1 MRRTRS
7 SPLTTFAA
15 AIAAVSLLAGCASP
29 PVEDPPGGEA
39 PAIGAPAADPAEAAY
54 DPGRFD
60 DRPAGVVR
68 AYLRAQDALAHD
80 RFEETSA
87 ALTAL
92 AGHASDDLRP
102 LAQSAA
108 QAADLAGARLAFR
121 DLSAKLIESPLPKGL
136 GVVFCP
142 MAFDNEGGRWIQ
154 SEGEI
159 MNPYYGSAMLRCGVF
174 EGADQ
179 DG

>member
-1 MRRTRS
+1 MRPGPSTS
-7 SPLTTFAA
+7 LSTFAA
-15 AIAAVSLLAGCASP
+15 GIAAVALLAGCASEP
-29 PVEDPPGGEA
+29 AEDPPAEA
-39 PAIGAPAADPAEAAY
+39 PAAAPAEAAY
-54 DPGRFD
+54 DPQRFD

-80 RFEETSA
+80 RLEEAAA

-92 AGHASDDLRP
+92 AGHAQDDLRP
-102 LAQSAA
+102 LAESAA

-121 DLSAKLIESPLPKGL
+121 DLSAKLIESPLPEGL
-136 GVVFCP
+136 GVAFCP

-159 MNPYYGSAMLRCGVF
+159 MNPYYGAAMRRCGVF
-174 EGADQ
+174 ESADEE
-179 DG
+179 G

>member
-1 MRRTRS
+1 MRCTRS
-7 SPLTTFAA
+7 NPLTAFA
-15 AIAAVSLLAGCASP
+15 AIAAVSLLASCASE
-29 PVEDPPGGEA
+29 PVEEP
-39 PAIGAPAADPAEAAY
+39 PAAETPAAAPAEAAY
-54 DPGRFD
+54 DPQRFD

-80 RFEETSA
+80 RFDEAAA

-92 AGHASDDLRP
+92 AGHAPDDLRP
-102 LAQSAA
+102 LAESAA

-121 DLSAKLIESPLPKGL
+121 DLSAKLIESPLPEGL
-136 GVVFCP
+136 GVAFCP

-159 MNPYYGSAMLRCGVF
+159 MNPYYGAAMLRCGVF
-174 EGADQ
+174 ESADES
-179 DG
+179 G

>member
-1 MRRTRS
+1 MSIHPTL
-7 SPLTTFAA
+7 PTPFAA
-15 AIAAVSLLAGCASP
+15 AFAAAALIAGCASE
-29 PVEDPPGGEA
+29 PVEDPPAAEE
-39 PAIGAPAADPAEAAY
+39 PAMGAPAEPAEAAY

-68 AYLRAQDALAHD
+68 AYLQAQDALAHD
-80 RFEETSA
+80 RFDEASA

-92 AGHASDDLRP
+92 AGHAADDLRP
-102 LAQSAA
+102 LAESAA

-121 DLSAKLIESPLPKGL
+121 DLSAKLIESPLPEGL
-136 GVVFCP
+136 QVTFCP

-159 MNPYYGSAMLRCGVF
+159 MNPYYGSAMRRCGVV
-174 EGADQ
+174 ESADES
-179 DG
+179 G

>member
-1 MRRTRS
+1 MRPGPSTS
-7 SPLTTFAA
+7 LSTFAA
-15 AIAAVSLLAGCASP
+15 GIAAVALLAGCASEP
-29 PVEDPPGGEA
+29 AEDPPAEA
-39 PAIGAPAADPAEAAY
+39 PAAAPAEAAY
-54 DPGRFD
+54 DPQRFD

-80 RFEETSA
+80 RLEEAAA

-92 AGHASDDLRP
+92 AGHAQDDLRP
-102 LAQSAA
+102 LAESAA

-121 DLSAKLIESPLPKGL
+121 DPSATLIESPLPEGL
-136 GVVFCP
+136 GVAFCP

-159 MNPYYGSAMLRCGVF
+159 MNPYYGAAMRRCGVF
-174 EGADQ
+174 ESADEE
-179 DG
+179 G